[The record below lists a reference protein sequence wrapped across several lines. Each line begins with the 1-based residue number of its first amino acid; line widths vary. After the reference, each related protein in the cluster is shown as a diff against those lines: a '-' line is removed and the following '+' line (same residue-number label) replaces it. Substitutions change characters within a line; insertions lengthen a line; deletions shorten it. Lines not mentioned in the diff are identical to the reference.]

1 MARIQEFTPM
11 HNKAANRHQA
21 LTISTISSKN
31 YSRSKRNALDKTNF
45 VLEMSHNQKNCS
57 ATIHGNQVGRKAE
70 SVEET
75 SNSDGIFSLPETRL
89 SL

>member
-45 VLEMSHNQKNCS
+45 VLEMSHNQKIAVQPS
-57 ATIHGNQVGRKAE
+57 TAIKL
-70 SVEET
+70 EEKQ
-75 SNSDGIFSLPETRL
+75 SQ
-89 SL
+89 